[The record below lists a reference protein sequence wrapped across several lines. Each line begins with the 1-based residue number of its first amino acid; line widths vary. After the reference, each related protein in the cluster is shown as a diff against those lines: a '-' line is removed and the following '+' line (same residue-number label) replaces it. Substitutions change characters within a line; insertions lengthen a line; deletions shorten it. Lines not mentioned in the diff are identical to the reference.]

1 MVANTIF
8 LQKYR
13 FRRYFPLTINS
24 LQAIT
29 MTIQAAFAHIIHTI
43 SPLYDDREA
52 ANIAHI
58 VMEYV
63 TRMSRLDRVV
73 YKDRPLEAQ
82 QQQLLATALQAL
94 LRKEPVQYVTGSS
107 WFYGLEFTVSREV
120 LIPRPETE
128 ELVSWIVEELKTI
141 GRETAHVLDIGTGS
155 GCIPISIKK
164 ECPQATVSAIDVSA
178 GALEI
183 AAGNAARLQQAVH
196 FEKINVLDETAT
208 ATLPLFDV
216 IVSNPPYIRQEEQA
230 DMQQQVWGFEPAVA
244 LFVPDQDPLLFYRHI
259 GALAQHKLRT
269 GGTLYFEINEAYG
282 QEVVSLLTLQ
292 GFRDVTLRQ
301 DIFGKDRMVK
311 ASK

>member
-1 MVANTIF
+1 M
-8 LQKYR
+8 QKYR
-13 FRRYFPLTINS
+13 FSRYFPLTINS

-29 MTIQAAFAHIIHTI
+29 MTIQAAFAYIIHTI
-43 SPLYDDREA
+43 SPLYDNREA

-58 VMEYV
+58 VMEHI
-63 TRMSRLDRVV
+63 TGMSRLDRVV
-73 YKDRPLEAQ
+73 YKDRPLEAPQ
-82 QQQLLATALQAL
+82 QQQLETALQAL

-107 WFYGLEFTVSREV
+107 WFYGLEFTVSPDV

-128 ELVSWIVEELKTI
+128 ELVSWIVEELQTA

-155 GCIPISIKK
+155 GCIPIAIKK
-164 ECPQATVSAIDVSA
+164 ECPSATVWAIDVSV

-183 AAGNAARLQQAVH
+183 AALNASKLQQAVH
-196 FEKINVLDETAT
+196 FEKVNILEETAVEN
-208 ATLPLFDV
+208 LPLFDV

-230 DMQQQVWGFEPAVA
+230 DMQQQVWGFEPALA

-259 GALAQHKLRT
+259 GALAQHKLQA

-282 QEVVSLLTLQ
+282 QEVITLLTAQ
-292 GFRDVTLRQ
+292 GFREPTLRK

-311 ASK
+311 AFR